1 MKGDFAMTAT
11 AQASRMIRAKPAE
24 VWETLTSRKGM
35 KAYMMGADVE
45 TDWQVGGPIT
55 MHTRMKGKTFEDHGE
70 VRSFLP
76 ERRLSYTHTSSA
88 APNKTHLVTYE
99 LTPRAEGTEV
109 TVIQENL
116 NGRIGP
122 EDLEHRAEFDKTWA
136 KMLEGLEK
144 AVAH

>member
-1 MKGDFAMTAT
+1 MTAT
-11 AQASRMIRAKPAE
+11 AQASRMIPADPDE
-24 VWETLTSRKGM
+24 VWQTLTSREGM

-55 MHTRMKGKTFEDHGE
+55 MHVTMKGKTFEDRGE

-99 LTPRAEGTEV
+99 LTPRDGGTEV

-116 NGRIGP
+116 NGRI
-122 EDLEHRAEFDKTWA
+122 ESDDLEHRAEFDKTWA

>member
-1 MKGDFAMTAT
+1 MAAT
-11 AQASRMIRAKPAE
+11 AQVSRVIPAERAE

-45 TDWQVGGPIT
+45 TDWSVGGPIT
-55 MHTRMKGKTFEDHGE
+55 MHGKVGGRSFEDRGE

-76 ERRLSYTHTSSA
+76 ERRFSYTHVSSA
-88 APNKTHLVTYE
+88 APDSTHLVTFE
-99 LTPRAEGTEV
+99 LTPREGGTEV

-116 NGRIGP
+116 NGRV
-122 EDLEHRAEFDKTWA
+122 EADDVAHREQYEKTWA

>member
-1 MKGDFAMTAT
+1 MTAT
-11 AQASRMIRAKPAE
+11 AQASRTIPAGPAE

-45 TDWQVGGPIT
+45 TDWSVGGPIT
-55 MHTRMKGKTFEDHGE
+55 MHGKVGGKTFEDHGE

-76 ERRLSYTHTSSA
+76 ERRLSYTHVSSA
-88 APNKTHLVTYE
+88 APDSTQLVTFE
-99 LTPRAEGTEV
+99 LTPREGGTEV

-116 NGRIGP
+116 NGRVEPG
-122 EDLEHRAEFDKTWA
+122 DLEHRAQYEKTWA

>member
-1 MKGDFAMTAT
+1 MTPT
-11 AQASRMIRAKPAE
+11 AQATRMIPAKPDE

-55 MHTRMKGKTFEDHGE
+55 MHGKIKGKAFDDHGE

-76 ERRLSYTHTSSA
+76 RRRLSYTHTSSA
-88 APNKTHLVTYE
+88 APDKTHLVTYE
-99 LTPRAEGTEV
+99 LTPRDGGTEV

-116 NGRIGP
+116 NGRVGP
-122 EDLEHRAEFDKTWA
+122 EDLKHRAEFDKTWA

>member
-1 MKGDFAMTAT
+1 MAAT
-11 AQASRMIRAKPAE
+11 AQVSRVIPAERTE
-24 VWETLTSRKGM
+24 VWETLTSREGM

-45 TDWQVGGPIT
+45 TDWSVGGPIT
-55 MHTRMKGKTFEDHGE
+55 MHGKVGGKTFEDHGE

-76 ERRLSYTHTSSA
+76 ERRLSYTHISSA
-88 APNKTHLVTYE
+88 APNATHLVTFE
-99 LTPRAEGTEV
+99 LTPRDGGTEV

-116 NGRIGP
+116 NGRASP
-122 EDLEHRAEFDKTWA
+122 SDAEHRAQYEKTWA

>member
-1 MKGDFAMTAT
+1 MAAT
-11 AQASRMIRAKPAE
+11 AQVSRVIPAERTE
-24 VWETLTSRKGM
+24 VWETLTSREGM

-45 TDWQVGGPIT
+45 TDWSVGGPIT
-55 MHTRMKGKTFEDHGE
+55 MHGEVGGKSFEDRGE

-76 ERRLSYTHTSSA
+76 ERRLSYTHVSSA
-88 APNKTHLVTYE
+88 APGSTHLVTFE
-99 LTPRAEGTEV
+99 LTPRNGGTEV

-116 NGRIGP
+116 DGHAGGS
-122 EDLEHRAEFDKTWA
+122 DFEHRAQYEKTWA